1 MLTKKN
7 RYIYSDRIMVE
18 SRKEDTGKKETACK
32 ESLARAQDESTKI
45 SETITNAK
53 SKVRHF
59 DNCSL
64 VDGLL

>member
-1 MLTKKN
+1 M
-7 RYIYSDRIMVE
+7 
-18 SRKEDTGKKETACK
+18 ETTCK